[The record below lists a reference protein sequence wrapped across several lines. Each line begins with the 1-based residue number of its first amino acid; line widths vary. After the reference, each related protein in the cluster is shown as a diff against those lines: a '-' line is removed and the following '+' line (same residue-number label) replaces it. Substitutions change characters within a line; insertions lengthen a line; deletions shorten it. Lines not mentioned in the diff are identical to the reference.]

1 MLHQLV
7 FGKLPKRVSRSRRE
21 FVLKLYI
28 NLYKINTEMNK
39 VKKYKSITRQISFP
53 QKLMDRV
60 ESRAQSL
67 GYSLPAYVRY
77 VLTKEMEE
85 KAYPNLD
92 GVMIDEEMARSLQKG
107 VDDFKSGQTVELK
120 NNKEIKNFIEGL
132 LNGEK

>member
-1 MLHQLV
+1 
-7 FGKLPKRVSRSRRE
+7 
-21 FVLKLYI
+21 
-28 NLYKINTEMNK
+28 MNK

-92 GVMIDEEMARSLQKG
+92 GVMIDEEMVRSLQKG